1 MKNLKS
7 SGCTFLFKYCGQRC
21 SFIVVMSVKV
31 SLGTLNQIFFGS
43 YVYIYLPLCLL
54 WSLCG
59 SEKNPVLLFST
70 LEPEWLE
77 ENIKSKIT
85 IWLTAVVSVQY
96 VSLCPELQLETLH
109 MCKYFKCSQKM
120 ALSACECQHYTALR
134 WSAQKHIIVA
144 LLWMRPTTIG
154 LWQLM

>member
-1 MKNLKS
+1 MLVHRGNE
-7 SGCTFLFKYCGQRC
+7 CEGQ
-21 SFIVVMSVKV
+21 
-31 SLGTLNQIFFGS
+31 FGD
-43 YVYIYLPLCLL
+43 IKPNLL
-54 WSLCG
+54 WVVCIYIFAFM

-70 LEPEWLE
+70 LEPEWLK

-120 ALSACECQHYTALR
+120 ALSAC
-134 WSAQKHIIVA
+134 VN
-144 LLWMRPTTIG
+144 TTQLCVG
-154 LWQLM
+154 LHRNTSS